1 MPLLYS
7 GTERKRMNYE
17 EKKEKVKVAT
27 KARKETQIIE
37 KTNRKL
43 TKCVL
48 GAAGDSTGTR
58 FTGLSS
64 IQHLQPQ

>member
-1 MPLLYS
+1 M
-7 GTERKRMNYE
+7 KREKVTKWQQNQ
-17 EKKEKVKVAT
+17 EKKLQT
-27 KARKETQIIE
+27 RE

-48 GAAGDSTGTR
+48 GAAGDTTGTR

-64 IQHLQPQ
+64 IQHLQTPMKQHF